1 MVQVRENLLMDFKRV
16 KMKTIKQAC
25 LTHIKKTMR
34 SPTLKECKTQTKTLL
49 KWMTLQS
56 MTSQTVMSQ
65 MKKTILIMMLMENS
79 FKSHFSRFTPLQM

>member
-1 MVQVRENLLMDFKRV
+1 MVRVRENLLMDFKRV

-65 MKKTILIMMLMENS
+65 MKKTILMMMLMENS

>member
-25 LTHIKKTMR
+25 LTHIKKIMR

-56 MTSQTVMSQ
+56 MTSQTAMSQ
-65 MKKTILIMMLMENS
+65 MKKTILMMMLMENS